1 MQSTPFAQYQT
12 HAHTHVLV
20 THTIAPSWHMMM
32 AAPWRA
38 APCSCCSL
46 SCALLSSAYW
56 VTRSAHAFAH
66 LVSYVSRPHAR
77 MRACSRL
84 HARTSTNASML
95 EHARAFMRALS
106 FALNPSPSF
115 LYCCRARQGM
125 AAPRR
130 RIRPSLSH
138 TQSGRASALAER
150 GTVWCHGSS
159 CGNSADPLPN
169 TKGAACADNSA
180 VPARGPASVEHARLT
195 RHARQHTEE
204 T

>member
-84 HARTSTNASML
+84 HARTQPFPL
-95 EHARAFMRALS
+95 FPL
-106 FALNPSPSF
+106 L
-115 LYCCRARQGM
+115 LQG
-125 AAPRR
+125 AA
-130 RIRPSLSH
+130 
-138 TQSGRASALAER
+138 G
-150 GTVWCHGSS
+150 HGSS
-159 CGNSADPLPN
+159 SAPY
-169 TKGAACADNSA
+169 SA
-180 VPARGPASVEHARLT
+180 VPVAYTERPGKRLG
-195 RHARQHTEE
+195 RAGNGVVPWLELWHFGRSAAKHGLR
-204 T
+204 